1 MDLFI
6 EYMFALG
13 HILSERGELAS
24 GMGRG
29 PGEAR
34 EGVDGSFEMVQTG
47 SSSSLPQQQGPTL
60 KHAQTLQPERAQGS
74 SSLPGLG

>member
-1 MDLFI
+1 
-6 EYMFALG
+6 
-13 HILSERGELAS
+13 
-24 GMGRG
+24 MGRG

-74 SSLPGLG
+74 SSLPDCGNVFLTRDLRSNLCHYQSASLS